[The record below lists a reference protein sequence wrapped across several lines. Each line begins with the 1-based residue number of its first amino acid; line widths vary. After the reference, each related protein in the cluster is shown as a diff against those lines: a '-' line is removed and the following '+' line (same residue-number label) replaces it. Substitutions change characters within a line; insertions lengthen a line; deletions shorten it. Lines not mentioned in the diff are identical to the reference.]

1 MTRFLFGM
9 ERFTVNHS
17 SMGNNRGCTYSNI
30 LLGSGFGSCGRTR
43 SFYNADHFGHTMLCW
58 PNHRCITSN
67 FELFW
72 HFCGEKIIFLIE
84 PFPRFIIN
92 HSFALFITLPW
103 IKFSKDPCH
112 VVRHPTGS
120 PQYRVAMKI
129 LRRLWKKLYLS
140 TTLGLDPGQPKTNWL
155 NNAMKI
161 GVLFTPCSNWI
172 QFQAALP

>member
-1 MTRFLFGM
+1 
-9 ERFTVNHS
+9 
-17 SMGNNRGCTYSNI
+17 
-30 LLGSGFGSCGRTR
+30 
-43 SFYNADHFGHTMLCW
+43 MLCW

-112 VVRHPTGS
+112 VVWHPTGS

-172 QFQAALP
+172 QFQAALPQNLQRIFVATLPLDSSWCLDLKIQRMLCYNWWIRQNWLPQ